1 MPDSRISAFSLV
13 GTPSTSTELVANEP
27 GAGTRRLTLGQAMAF
42 LQTARGMPYVKGL
55 AATVNSTSVTPAKVT
70 GLDLNP
76 GAGTFIFE
84 YYLRW
89 QAATATTGIKLD
101 CNHNGTVTSFV
112 WQQRYVDTSATA
124 STAVP
129 DQDAVG
135 AAAQVQ
141 GAFASRAKGT
151 AGRGVLLS
159 ADTAAADMLTI
170 IEGIAVVTVAGNFEL
185 WHGAEVA
192 AAGNVSV
199 MVGSALRLTQ
209 VA

>member
-27 GAGTRRLTLGQAMAF
+27 GSGTRKLTLGQAMTF
-42 LQTARGMPYVKGL
+42 LQTARGMPFVKAL
-55 AATVNSTSVTPAKVT
+55 ASTVNSTSTTPAKVT

-84 YYLRW
+84 YYIRW
-89 QAATATTGIKLD
+89 QAATATTGIKFD

-112 WQQRYVDTSATA
+112 WQQRYVDVSATA
-124 STAVP
+124 ATATPSQSNV
-129 DQDAVG
+129 Q
-135 AAAQVQ
+135 AAAAVQ
-141 GAFASRAKGT
+141 GAFSSRAKGT

-159 ADTAAADMLTI
+159 ADVAASDMLTI
-170 IEGIAVVTVAGNFEL
+170 IEGIAVVSAAGNFEL

-199 MVGSALRLTQ
+199 MAGSALRLTQ